1 MADIKLNIAKDFSR
15 CPGARCKSEG
25 DFSGEEFRENYLFP
39 QLKEAIITHC
49 KLIVNL
55 DGSAGY
61 STSFLEEAF
70 GGLIRHN
77 NVSYNVI
84 MATIEIISDED
95 PSYKDEI
102 MFYLNEANEHKIG
115 KCVEWDRTNIIKVL
129 GIAKAL

>member
-1 MADIKLNIAKDFSR
+1 MADIILNIAKDFSR
-15 CPGARCKSEG
+15 CPGARYKTEG
-25 DFSGEEFRENYLFP
+25 DFSGEEFRENFLLP
-39 QLKEAIITHC
+39 KLKEAIAAHC

-84 MATIEIISDED
+84 LATIEIISDED
-95 PSYKDEI
+95 PSYKDDI
-102 MFYLNEANEHKIG
+102 IFYLNKANEH
-115 KCVEWDRTNIIKVL
+115 RSR
-129 GIAKAL
+129 